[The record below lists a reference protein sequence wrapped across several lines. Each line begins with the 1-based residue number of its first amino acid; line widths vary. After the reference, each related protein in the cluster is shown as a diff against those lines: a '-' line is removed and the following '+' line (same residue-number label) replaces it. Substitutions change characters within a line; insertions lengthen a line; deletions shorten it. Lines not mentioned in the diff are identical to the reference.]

1 MSGELDGVVA
11 APEEPRLDAE
21 SDAESG
27 ASAGAALPS
36 DADVGAGA
44 GVDADLGL
52 YGRLIGDLDA
62 AGARYRLIDHAPE
75 GRTDLVSALRG
86 NDVAHAAKCLVV
98 MVKVG
103 KKRSRYVLAVVPG
116 DARLDL
122 QAVKTLLDGTYVA
135 FASRD
140 KAEELAGSVSGTVL
154 PFSYHPQLEVIADPA
169 LLRAP
174 ELFFNAARL
183 DRSIALATDDYVRLA
198 DPRVVPIV
206 ASS

>member
-1 MSGELDGVVA
+1 M
-11 APEEPRLDAE
+11 
-21 SDAESG
+21 
-27 ASAGAALPS
+27 
-36 DADVGAGA
+36 
-44 GVDADLGL
+44 
-52 YGRLIGDLDA
+52 IGDLDA